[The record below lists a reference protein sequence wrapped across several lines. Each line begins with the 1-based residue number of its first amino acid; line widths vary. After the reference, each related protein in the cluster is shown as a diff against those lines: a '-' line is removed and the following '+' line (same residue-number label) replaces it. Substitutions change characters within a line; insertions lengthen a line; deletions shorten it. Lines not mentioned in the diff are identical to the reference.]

1 MDLRQ
6 LEYFIAVAETGSFT
20 RAAERVHITQS
31 GVSAQVKALE
41 HELGAELFVRSG
53 RTARLTEAGS
63 VALRHARAALDSTL
77 DLRDAI
83 DDVKGL
89 IRGRLTIGMVI
100 GCEVTPLFDALA
112 AFHEAHPGIDLELT
126 EANSD
131 HLVLGVRTGAIDV
144 ALAGLAGEP
153 PEHLASQVIVSEP
166 LVALTPAGSELAGH
180 DRTTIA
186 QLMPYRMICLP
197 RGTGIRDV
205 LDQAGTA
212 ALGTRPEVALVATS
226 PDTVAG
232 LARRGLGVA
241 VLSASMAAAHP
252 DLVAVPIDGITIPA
266 LLALVWQERTSPAL
280 AAFLEHCRAAFMPGQ
295 DRVAVRP

>member
-6 LEYFIAVAETGSFT
+6 LEYFVAVAETGSFT

-31 GVSAQVKALE
+31 GVSAQIKALE

-53 RTARLTEAGS
+53 RTARLTEAGA
-63 VALRHARAALDSTL
+63 VALRHARAALGSTL

-89 IRGRLTIGMVI
+89 VRGRLTIGMVT
-100 GCEVTPLFDALA
+100 GCEITPLFDALA
-112 AFHEAHPGIDLELT
+112 AFHREHPGVELDLA

-131 HLVLGVRTGAIDV
+131 QLVTAVRTGALDV

-153 PEHLASQVIVSEP
+153 PEHPAARVIASER
-166 LVALTPAGSELAGH
+166 LVALTAPGSRLARDRGHPAKPDGV
-180 DRTTIA
+180 TIA
-186 QLMPYRMICLP
+186 GLTSYPIVCLP

-205 LDQAGTA
+205 LDRAGTA
-212 ALGTRPEVALVATS
+212 EIGLRPEVALVATS

-241 VLSASMAAAHP
+241 ILSESMAEANP
-252 DLVAVPIDGITIPA
+252 DLVAVPIEGVALAA
-266 LLALVWQERTSPAL
+266 LLALVWQDRRNPAL
-280 AAFLEHCRAAFMPGQ
+280 AAFLRHCEKAFG
-295 DRVAVRP
+295 

>member
-6 LEYFIAVAETGSFT
+6 LEYFVAVAETGSFT

-41 HELGAELFVRSG
+41 HELGAELFDRSG
-53 RTARLTEAGS
+53 RTARLTDAGA

-100 GCEVTPLFDALA
+100 GCEVAPLFDALA
-112 AFHEAHPGIDLELT
+112 AFHRDHPGIELELA

-131 HLVLGVRTGAIDV
+131 HLVAGVRAGAFDV
-144 ALAGLAGEP
+144 ALAGLAGAP
-153 PEHLASQVIVSEP
+153 PEHLASQVIVSER
-166 LVALTPAGSELAGH
+166 LVALTAPGSELAG
-180 DRTTIA
+180 RGRVTVAGLRSYQIV
-186 QLMPYRMICLP
+186 CLP
-197 RGTGIRDV
+197 QGTGIRDV
-205 LDQAGTA
+205 LDQAGVA
-212 ALGTRPEVALVATS
+212 DSGLRPEVALVATS

-241 VLSASMAAAHP
+241 VLSESMAAAHP
-252 DLVAVPIDGITIPA
+252 DLVAVPIDGIGIPA
-266 LLALVWQERTSPAL
+266 LLALVWPERTSPAL
-280 AAFLEHCRAAFMPGQ
+280 AAFLKRCLAAF
-295 DRVAVRP
+295 A

>member
-6 LEYFIAVAETGSFT
+6 LEYFVAVAETGSFT

-31 GVSAQVKALE
+31 GVSAQIKALE

-53 RTARLTEAGS
+53 RTARLTDAGS

-100 GCEVTPLFDALA
+100 GCEITPLFDALA
-112 AFHEAHPGIDLELT
+112 AFQRDHPGIEIELA

-131 HLVLGVRTGAIDV
+131 HLVAGVRTGAFDV
-144 ALAGLAGEP
+144 VLAGLAGQP
-153 PEHLASQVIVSEP
+153 PEHLASHVIVSERLIA
-166 LVALTPAGSELAGH
+166 LVAPESDLAARPHIPVSG
-180 DRTTIA
+180 
-186 QLMPYRMICLP
+186 LMSYRIICLP

-205 LDQAGTA
+205 LDHAFTAKAG
-212 ALGTRPEVALVATS
+212 LRPEVALVATS

-241 VLSASMAAAHP
+241 VLSESMAAAHP
-252 DLVAVPIDGITIPA
+252 DLVAVPIEGAEMPA
-266 LLALVWQERTSPAL
+266 LLALVWQERTNPTL
-280 AAFLEHCRAAFMPGQ
+280 AAFLERCRTTFFQ
-295 DRVAVRP
+295 DQSPI